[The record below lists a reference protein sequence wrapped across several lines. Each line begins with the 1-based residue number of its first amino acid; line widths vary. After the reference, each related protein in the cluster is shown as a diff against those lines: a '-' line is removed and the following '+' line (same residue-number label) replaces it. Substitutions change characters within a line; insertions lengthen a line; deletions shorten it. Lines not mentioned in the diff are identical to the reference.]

1 MASGSKAMDAAT
13 ELLGANSTDWSLLP
27 TLTEPAIRAII
38 RAVELA
44 SASDNSIILLEPQRN
59 CRLILQLAA
68 IPSTAD
74 HGTIAAASELV
85 KILST
90 RLPPDIAQLPNV
102 AWTAMS
108 AELLAE
114 LRPWLAIKADAAASG
129 TALPAELSK
138 QAEAVAAQV
147 AARARLLLRPPAP
160 AGGSDVRLAPLYRY
174 ADCDDLP
181 AGVELAD
188 PLLTPGMVPP
198 LSSRATH
205 FAPSGE
211 WLASEEAERVWWAR
225 QERRANQDAA
235 AAAAAEAG
243 TAVVSGEYHVT
254 STLTATAPAA
264 AAAAAGGG
272 TGRPHPAD
280 ARHSGSAAG
289 RP

>member
-1 MASGSKAMDAAT
+1 MGLARLRLAAT
-13 ELLGANSTDWSLLP
+13 RWASRKAAVHCRRPRPLCSLPCLCAA
-27 TLTEPAIRAII
+27 L
-38 RAVELA
+38 
-44 SASDNSIILLEPQRN
+44 Q

-188 PLLTPGMVPP
+188 PLVSPIVG
-198 LSSRATH
+198 
-205 FAPSGE
+205 G
-211 WLASEEAERVWWAR
+211 
-225 QERRANQDAA
+225 RRIWGIVQ
-235 AAAAAEAG
+235 
-243 TAVVSGEYHVT
+243 
-254 STLTATAPAA
+254 
-264 AAAAAGGG
+264 
-272 TGRPHPAD
+272 R
-280 ARHSGSAAG
+280 
-289 RP
+289 